1 MLRESASLARST
13 GTWWQT
19 HVSEDAGEIAEVAR
33 LFPEARDYVDVYD
46 RAGGLGER
54 SVLAHAIHLSD
65 RELARLV
72 ETGTRIA
79 HCPASNLFIGAGVM
93 PLARWL
99 EAGVVV
105 GLGSDVSGGPDPSLF
120 SVMRAGA
127 YAQMARRALTDEDRP
142 PLEPLAWLRLGT
154 FDGARVLGL
163 EDRIGSLEVGKEAD
177 VIVVDPAM
185 TAPLSGAGAAAD
197 LDPALLDDPGVLV
210 SRLIFRAHPD
220 MVRGAWV
227 RGQRLEGAS

>member
-1 MLRESASLARST
+1 
-13 GTWWQT
+13 
-19 HVSEDAGEIAEVAR
+19 VSEDPGEIAEVAR

-46 RAGGLGER
+46 QAGGLGER

-65 RELARLV
+65 REVERLV
-72 ETGTRIA
+72 ETRTRVS

-99 EAGVVV
+99 EAGLIV

-120 SVMRAGA
+120 SVMRVGA
-127 YAQMARRALTDEDRP
+127 YAQMARRSLVGEEPPALD
-142 PLEPLAWLRLGT
+142 PLAWLRLGT
-154 FDGARVLGL
+154 LDGARVLGL
-163 EDRIGSLEVGKEAD
+163 DDRIGSLEAGKEAD

-185 TAPLSGAGAAAD
+185 TAPLSGGESGVESGDAD
-197 LDPALLDDPGVLV
+197 LLDDPAALV

-227 RGQRLEGAS
+227 RGQRLEGPS